1 MRDRRIGANKSGI
14 TATRRSKRM
23 LNGRRKS
30 PPKKLSSLGVAN
42 LNAINLEDIV
52 LNGLVKLGDRS
63 KKHHGVDNE
72 IIQERHLPPQNVA
85 EDNQATLLTVAPH
98 FVFAYW
104 NISPKSIIQTSKK
117 IGAESHLV
125 IRIYDISK
133 TENLSKAP
141 RWDMDIFDKRGNS
154 YLKLEKP
161 DQKLAM
167 AVGLKNRAKRFVSI
181 KLAESNYMPEYLI
194 SEPGPM
200 KWIVRID
207 GEDQIQDMSP
217 AKLKPILGPYFYDL
231 FSRGRFK
238 SIINSNLEGLFNA
251 IHSSYPGK

>member
-1 MRDRRIGANKSGI
+1 MKGRRVSTNRGGV
-14 TATRRSKRM
+14 TAARRSKRV
-23 LNGRRKS
+23 LNRGRKS
-30 PPKKLSSLGVAN
+30 TVPKLSSLKMTNPNTV
-42 LNAINLEDIV
+42 NLEDIV

-63 KKHHGVDNE
+63 KKHHDINDE
-72 IIQERHLPPQNVA
+72 MIQEKRPSIRNAA
-85 EDNQATLLTVAPH
+85 EDNQATLLTVPPH

-104 NISPKSIIQTSKK
+104 NISPKSIIQTSEKV
-117 IGAESHLV
+117 GAESHLV

-154 YLKLEKP
+154 YLKLEKL

-167 AVGLKNRAKRFVSI
+167 AVGLKNRARRFVSI

-200 KWIVRID
+200 KWIVRVD
-207 GEDQIQDMSP
+207 GEDQIRDISS

-238 SIINSNLEGLFNA
+238 SIINSNLEGLFNV
-251 IHSSYPGK
+251 IHSSHPGK